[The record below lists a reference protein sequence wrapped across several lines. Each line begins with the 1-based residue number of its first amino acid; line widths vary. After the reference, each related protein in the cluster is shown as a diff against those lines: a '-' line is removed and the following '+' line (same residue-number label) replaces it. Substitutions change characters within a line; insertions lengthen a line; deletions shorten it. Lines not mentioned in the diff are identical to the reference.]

1 MVLWNCTKGPCLREI
16 PNQDTIWAER
26 SPLRSAAQQI
36 MLYRRTSRQK
46 FQKTP
51 CVQFLGS
58 RGEILVYFSA
68 KFAQLRGF
76 ALVSHVTATS
86 TPSYIIL

>member
-1 MVLWNCTKGPCLREI
+1 MVLWNCTKGPCLHEI
-16 PNQDTIWAER
+16 HNQDTIWTEQ
-26 SPLRSAAQQI
+26 SPLRSAQQI

-46 FQKTP
+46 FQQTS

-86 TPSYIIL
+86 TLSYIIL